1 MNTGNQEFQFDR
13 LSALLERF
21 RVRAQLFHSGA
32 LCDVTRFDAQIG
44 RGFLHVLR
52 RGELDLHHQPRSGL
66 PRRLH
71 IKEPSLIFYPQPR
84 VHEFH
89 NAPKEGCDFTCAV
102 VEFEQ
107 GAQHPLVRAL
117 PALVV
122 LPLAQVKGL
131 EQALTLL
138 FAEAEEARC
147 GQRLLV
153 DRLFEVV
160 LIQLLRW
167 LIQHPQESGEHTG
180 LIKGLAD
187 PQLAR
192 ALIAIHEAPGH
203 PWTLEEM
210 AQQAAMSRSSFA
222 ARFKQVLQETPADYL
237 SNWRLAIAKQEL
249 QRGKP
254 LQVIA
259 HELAYANASALSR
272 MFAQKMGVSPMG
284 WLRGRTLRTS
294 HTKFAS

>member
-1 MNTGNQEFQFDR
+1 MSSEFQFDR
-13 LSALLERF
+13 LSGLLERF
-21 RVRAQLFHSGA
+21 RVRAQLFHSGT
-32 LCDVTRFDAQIG
+32 LCDVTRFDAQAG

-52 RGELDLHHQPRSGL
+52 RGELDLRHQARSGL
-66 PRRLH
+66 ARRLH
-71 IKEPSLIFYPQPR
+71 ITEPSLIFYPQPR
-84 VHEFH
+84 AHEFH
-89 NAPKEGCDFTCAV
+89 NAPAEGSDFTCAV

-117 PALVV
+117 PALIV
-122 LPLAQVKGL
+122 LPLAQVQGL
-131 EQALTLL
+131 EQSLELL
-138 FAEAEEARC
+138 FAEANEASC

-167 LIQHPQESGEHTG
+167 LIQHPQECGNQQG

-192 ALIAIHEAPGH
+192 ALIAIHDQPGH
-203 PWTLEEM
+203 PWTLESM

-222 ARFKQVLQETPADYL
+222 ARFKEILNETPADYL
-237 SNWRLAIAKQEL
+237 SNWRLAITKQEL

-254 LQVIA
+254 LQLIA
-259 HELAYANASALSR
+259 HELAYANTSALSR
-272 MFAQKMGVSPMG
+272 MFTQKVGVSPRG
-284 WLRGRTLRTS
+284 WLRENSGLRG
-294 HTKFAS
+294 

>member
-1 MNTGNQEFQFDR
+1 MSQEFQFDR

-21 RVRAQLFHSGA
+21 RVRAQLFHTGA
-32 LCDVTRFDAQIG
+32 LCDVTRFDAQVG

-52 RGELDLHHQPRSGL
+52 RGELEVRHQTRSGL
-66 PRRLH
+66 PRRLQ
-71 IKEPSLIFYPQPR
+71 ITEPSLIFYPQPHDH
-84 VHEFH
+84 VFH

-107 GAQHPLVRAL
+107 GGQHPLVRAL
-117 PALVV
+117 PPLIV
-122 LPLAQVKGL
+122 LPLAQVTGL
-131 EQALTLL
+131 ETSLSLL
-138 FAEAEEARC
+138 FTEAEQARC

-167 LIQHPQESGEHTG
+167 LIQHPQEGGEHTG

-192 ALIAIHEAPGH
+192 ALVAIHEAPGH

-222 ARFKQVLQETPADYL
+222 ARFKQTLQETPANYL
-237 SNWRLAIAKQEL
+237 CNWRIAIAKQEL
-249 QRGKP
+249 QHGKP

-259 HELAYANASALSR
+259 HELAYANASTLSR
-272 MFAQKMGVSPMG
+272 VFAQKVGVSPTG
-284 WLRGRTLRTS
+284 WLRGLDG
-294 HTKFAS
+294 

>member
-1 MNTGNQEFQFDR
+1 MQKTSQEFQFDR

-21 RVRAQLFHSGA
+21 RVRAQLFHTGA
-32 LCDVTRFDAQIG
+32 LCDITRFDAQTG

-52 RGELDLHHQPRSGL
+52 HGELELRHQARSGL

-89 NAPKEGCDFTCAV
+89 NVPKEGCDFTCAV

-131 EQALTLL
+131 EQSLALL

-167 LIQHPQESGEHTG
+167 LIQHPQESGEQAG

-203 PWTLEEM
+203 PWTLESM

-222 ARFKQVLQETPADYL
+222 ARFKQTLQETPADYI
-237 SNWRLAIAKQEL
+237 SNWRIAIAKKEL

-272 MFAQKMGVSPMG
+272 MFAQKVGMSPRD
-284 WLRGRTLRTS
+284 WLRKNEPTQNAT
-294 HTKFAS
+294 